1 MGQSIF
7 SNVIIAA
14 VSRVI
19 VVLLGL
25 LATALTVRIISV
37 ESFGAYSLVLTI
49 GTFLQLFAD
58 FGLYLTASRE
68 LGAEQG
74 RITDVMHHIVSLR
87 ITLLSVIFFIGL
99 ISFFFISSLQSLALL
114 FVLLSVGLIFQSLS
128 QLMMGVFQAYGS
140 IWKATVGDIIG
151 RVVQVVVLGYL
162 FFQQSEGPLTGIA
175 AAFTLGLFTSFVIHA
190 ILVPHRG
197 RLFPKVSVPAW
208 RYLVRTSWPIGL
220 MLVLNVV
227 YFRSDILILS
237 FFRSAEEVGWYA
249 LAYKI
254 IENGLFF
261 PAMLGG
267 LLLPHMSAALASHAK
282 SRAEEFVSQGLTLAL
297 YAAIIG
303 VTMLI
308 MFSAPIIMFIAG
320 SEFTNSVGLL
330 QVLALALA
338 IMFVGNIFG
347 FTLIALSQQ
356 RKLAVLYGL
365 LVVFNIGMNTLLV
378 PRYGAVAAAWTTV
391 ATEVIAMFTASYLVY
406 ARLSYH
412 LPVGGISLAFGGA
425 LISSYVGAILPASV
439 HVGFRLAIALCLYAG
454 IGYSLGLWNKKTLS
468 ILRTAS
474 SV

>member
-14 VSRVI
+14 ASRVI

-25 LATALTVRIISV
+25 LATALTVRIVSV

-49 GTFLQLFAD
+49 GTFLQLFSD

-68 LGAEQG
+68 IGAQQG
-74 RITDVMHHIVSLR
+74 KESTVMHHIVSLR
-87 ITLLSVIFFIGL
+87 
-99 ISFFFISSLQSLALL
+99 LALL
-114 FVLLSVGLIFQSLS
+114 IGIFCLGLLCFFFVPFLERLAFLFILISLGLIFQSLS

-140 IWKATVGDIIG
+140 IWKATVGDIVG
-151 RVVQVVVLGYL
+151 RIMQVLVLGYL
-162 FFQQSEGPLTGIA
+162 FLRQEGSLTGIA
-175 AAFTLGLFTSFVIHA
+175 AAFSLGLFLSFLVHA

-197 RLFPKVSVPAW
+197 RLFPKISLPAW
-208 RYLVRTSWPIGL
+208 RYLVQTSWPIGL
-220 MLVLNVV
+220 MLVLNVI

-267 LLLPHMSAALASHAK
+267 LLLPHISAAISASSTDRAK
-282 SRAEEFVSQGLTLAL
+282 TFVSQGLTLSL
-297 YAAIIG
+297 YTAIIIIA
-303 VTMLI
+303 MLI
-308 MFSAPIIMFIAG
+308 VFSAPLIELIAG
-320 SEFTNSVGLL
+320 SEFVNSIILL
-330 QVLALALA
+330 RVLAFALA

-356 RKLAVLYGL
+356 RKLAVLYGV
-365 LVVFNIGMNTLLV
+365 LVVFNIGMNALFV
-378 PRYGAVAAAWTTV
+378 PAYGALAAAWATV
-391 ATEVIAMFTASYLVY
+391 ATEAVAMLTASYLVY
-406 ARLSYH
+406 VKLSYAI
-412 LPVGGISLAFGGA
+412 PVRNISLAAMGA
-425 LISSYVGAILPASV
+425 LVAVYVGFILPDHV
-439 HVGFRLAIALCLYAG
+439 HVGVRLAVAIGLYVG
-454 IGYSLGLWNKKTLS
+454 IGYSLGLWNKRTLS

-474 SV
+474 SI

>member
-14 VSRVI
+14 ASRVI

-25 LATALTVRIISV
+25 LATALTVRIVSV

-58 FGLYLTASRE
+58 FGLYLTASKE
-68 LGAEQG
+68 IGAEQG
-74 RITDVMHHIVSLR
+74 KVSAVMHHIVSLR
-87 ITLLSVIFFIGL
+87 ITLLVVIFFCGL
-99 ISFFFISSLQSLALL
+99 ISFFLVPSLKDLSIIFVIVSS
-114 FVLLSVGLIFQSLS
+114 GLIVQSLS

-140 IWKATVGDIIG
+140 IWKATIGDIMG
-151 RVVQVVVLGYL
+151 RIVQAGVLGYL
-162 FFQQSEGPLTGIA
+162 FLQPSEYSLIGIA
-175 AAFTLGLFTSFVIHA
+175 IAFSLGLFISFIIHA
-190 ILVPHRG
+190 ALVPRRG
-197 RLFPKVSVPAW
+197 SLFPRVSVSAW
-208 RYLVRTSWPIGL
+208 RYLVQTSWPIGL

-237 FFRSAEEVGWYA
+237 FFRSSEEVGWYA

-267 LLLPHMSAALASHAK
+267 LLLPHISAALASRAR
-282 SRAEEFVSQGLTLAL
+282 SRAQDLVSQGLTLSL
-297 YAAIIG
+297 YAAIIL

-308 MFSAPIIMFIAG
+308 VFSTPLIMFIAG
-320 SEFTNSVGLL
+320 SGFMNSVELL

-365 LVVFNIGMNTLLV
+365 LVVFNIGMNLIFV
-378 PRYGAVAAAWTTV
+378 PRYGAIAAAWATV
-391 ATEVIAMFTASYLVY
+391 ATEVIAMLTAAYLVY
-406 ARLSYH
+406 IRLSYRLPVLSVLLALAGAFIASYVGFI
-412 LPVGGISLAFGGA
+412 LPVGIH
-425 LISSYVGAILPASV
+425 I
-439 HVGFRLAIALCLYAG
+439 GFRLMVAVGLYAG

-468 ILRTAS
+468 ILRAVS
-474 SV
+474 SI